1 MKIREVVAY
10 GPYFQD
16 FLNTLPIKVQ
26 NKIFKII
33 EAVEVLERVPSHYLK
48 AISGARGL
56 YEVRIQLGSDIWRI
70 FCFFEN
76 ERLVILLYG
85 FVKKSQKTPKGEI
98 RLATDLMNRYH
109 EEKSRT

>member
-1 MKIREVVAY
+1 MNIREVVAY

-16 FLNTLPIKVQ
+16 FLNTLPVRVQ

-33 EAVEVLERVPSHYLK
+33 EAVEVLERVPSQYLK

-56 YEVRIQLGSDIWRI
+56 YEVRIQLGSNIWRI

-76 ERLVILLYG
+76 ERLVILLNG

-98 RLATDLMNRYH
+98 RLAMDLMNRYH